1 MDNEKKTVPSKKL
14 SKLREE
20 KARNEEK
27 LKKALVGLHAAVE
40 SCSSTQCKRIIDG
53 LERIVFAKNQEE
65 LINQLK
71 DQVDDYDFGEAEKTI
86 KELEKTLS

>member
-1 MDNEKKTVPSKKL
+1 M
-14 SKLREE
+14 
-20 KARNEEK
+20 
-27 LKKALVGLHAAVE
+27 E

-86 KELEKTLS
+86 KELEKTL

>member
-1 MDNEKKTVPSKKL
+1 MDNENKTVPSKKL
-14 SKLREE
+14 TKLREE

-27 LKKALVGLHAAVE
+27 LKKALVDLHAAVE

-86 KELEKTLS
+86 KELEKTL

>member
-27 LKKALVGLHAAVE
+27 LKRALE
-40 SCSSTQCKRIIDG
+40 
-53 LERIVFAKNQEE
+53 ERA
-65 LINQLK
+65 
-71 DQVDDYDFGEAEKTI
+71 
-86 KELEKTLS
+86 ELEHRLTQAENRADYLNKKDRR